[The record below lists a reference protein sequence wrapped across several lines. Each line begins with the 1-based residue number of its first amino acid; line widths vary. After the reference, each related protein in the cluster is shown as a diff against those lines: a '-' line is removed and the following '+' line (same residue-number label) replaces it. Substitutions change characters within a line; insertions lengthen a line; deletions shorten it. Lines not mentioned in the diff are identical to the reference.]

1 MIRPWLKIGSSIPN
15 LSQQNPVPVQWHKKP
30 KKSFTDHGRSG
41 SPLQLNFALWTQTW
55 KKKQTEDSLQKSDC
69 PLPLPLWLHS
79 ALWILAGSGQNILIG
94 DNLIEVGGRGRGCCP
109 LTTTLSTLE
118 LKWNVT
124 TYGKPTPQAFRVLV
138 FLHFSALPCT
148 LWINVITCCR
158 GPLTLLRAV
167 STKE

>member
-30 KKSFTDHGRSG
+30 KKILYRPWPIRIPSAVEFCSMNTN
-41 SPLQLNFALWTQTW
+41 LE
-55 KKKQTEDSLQKSDC
+55 KKQTEDSLQKSDC

-109 LTTTLSTLE
+109 LTTTLCTLE
-118 LKWNVT
+118 LKWNGT

-138 FLHFSALPCT
+138 FLHFSVLPCT
-148 LWINVITCCR
+148 VWINAITCCR
-158 GPLTLLRAV
+158 GRLILLRAV